1 MTAPRLLPWLALL
14 FVCAIGNHPV
24 RAEDE
29 AVVAWVTIEDAR
41 AAMIAAGLPEPTD
54 RTADPDFPSL
64 GSGAGDKVGVQ
75 ITLYGCRPDGRCLGA
90 QLFATIRATEARFA
104 DIIVGSVE
112 QSVAGFDAQRLDVP
126 TADGTDYVVMIKG
139 YIMFDYGVS
148 PRLLPE
154 MTASLLGI
162 VDQTKVFML
171 EDDPSHAEL
180 WRGED

>member
-1 MTAPRLLPWLALL
+1 MKGPRLLPWLALL
-14 FVCAIGNHPV
+14 FVCATVHLPV
-24 RAEDE
+24 LAEDE
-29 AVVAWVTIEDAR
+29 AVVAWVTIDDAR
-41 AAMIAAGLPEPTD
+41 AAMVEAGLPEPTD
-54 RTADPDFPSL
+54 RTADPRFPGL
-64 GSGAGDKVGVQ
+64 GASPGDKVGIQ
-75 ITLYGCRPDGRCLGA
+75 ITLYGCKPDGRCLGA
-90 QLFATIRATEARFA
+90 QLFATIRATQARFA

-126 TADGTDYVVMIKG
+126 TADGTDHVVMIKG
-139 YIMFDYGVS
+139 YVMFDYGVS

-171 EDDPSHAEL
+171 EDDPGHADL